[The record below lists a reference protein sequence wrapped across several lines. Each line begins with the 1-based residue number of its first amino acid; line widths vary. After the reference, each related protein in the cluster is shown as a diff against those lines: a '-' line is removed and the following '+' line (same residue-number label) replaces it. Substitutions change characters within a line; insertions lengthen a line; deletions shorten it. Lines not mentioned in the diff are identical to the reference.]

1 MLLRRTFAA
10 LSIRLV
16 LILACMVSTATIVLA
31 EPIIIRVGTQHT
43 VAYDINNLGQVV
55 GTFGNNNDVNHGFLR
70 NPDGTISAIDVA
82 PGSSVLY
89 TRLFGIND
97 SGVMVG
103 DYREARVVG
112 LLVNA
117 QGFYGVQ
124 PAGSVETTVY
134 GINSSGDM
142 VGNSALLAAG
152 CMVSSKPSRVP

>member
-117 QGFYGVQ
+117 QGFTGCNPPVPLRRLFTGSTH
-124 PAGSVETTVY
+124 PA
-134 GINSSGDM
+134 IW
-142 VGNSALLAAG
+142 SAIPH
-152 CMVSSKPSRVP
+152 C